1 MVDGIIKL
9 LLSLS
14 YFTALKCPK
23 EQCMYALHT
32 YIIVGFL
39 MGSIRTPMGTKI

>member
-23 EQCMYALHT
+23 DYSGVFNGEYPYPYGDQNLRGLDLFT
-32 YIIVGFL
+32 E
-39 MGSIRTPMGTKI
+39 